1 MKTVATNP
9 AKMSFVNF
17 VKYLTTTDPWKA
29 ATRIAMIADQTAIQK
44 RQGRNSIP
52 APLVNW

>member
-29 ATRIAMIADQTAIQK
+29 ATRTAMMADQTAIQK

-52 APLVNW
+52 APFVN